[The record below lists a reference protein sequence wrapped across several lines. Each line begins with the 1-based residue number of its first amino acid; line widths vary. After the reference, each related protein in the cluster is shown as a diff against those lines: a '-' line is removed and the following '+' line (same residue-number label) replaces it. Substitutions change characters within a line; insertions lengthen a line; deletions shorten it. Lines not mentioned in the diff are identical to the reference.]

1 MAEGKSNPVSRQE
14 SLKGADL
21 KVVSPLGEVTVEEVT
36 MVPRLDTLEGKTSC
50 FTWNGSFKSNVTLPV
65 IADSLLKKY
74 PTVKVI
80 PYIEMPRAYRAPAP
94 GTTSPEREGLVA
106 AFKEKGCDAVIS
118 GNGG

>member
-1 MAEGKSNPVSRQE
+1 MAEEKSNPVSRQE

-36 MVPRLDTLEGKTSC
+36 MVPRLDTLEGKTIC
-50 FTWNGSFKSNVTLPV
+50 LTWNGSFKSNVTLPV
-65 IADSLLKKY
+65 IAELLLKKY

-80 PYIEMPRAYRAPAP
+80 PYTEMPRAFKAPAP
-94 GTTSPEREGLVA
+94 GTTSPGRIALAA